1 MYTKRIQIFHYGPIE
16 DLDIEI
22 PFNGDSPKPV
32 VLVGAERLGEE
43 FRPLYIRTGAEWSF
57 ARIDYQDGL
66 FAGRINATPTEAQ
79 LSRDSP

>member
-32 VLVGAERLGEE
+32 VLVGANGSGKNVPCISEQERNG
-43 FRPLYIRTGAEWSF
+43 PLPESI
-57 ARIDYQDGL
+57 IKMDYSQE
-66 FAGRINATPTEAQ
+66 N
-79 LSRDSP
+79 